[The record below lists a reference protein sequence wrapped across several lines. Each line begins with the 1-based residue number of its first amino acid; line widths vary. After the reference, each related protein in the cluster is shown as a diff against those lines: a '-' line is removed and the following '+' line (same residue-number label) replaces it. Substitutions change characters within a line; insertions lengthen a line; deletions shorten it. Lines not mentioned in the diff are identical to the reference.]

1 MWVCSSW
8 EQSADDA
15 VIWVCL
21 KSSARC
27 VWTPVRPVGVCSC
40 CSGHTGSYCCSTLL
54 HNLEAGLAGSEGCGP
69 VVLGK
74 TVLVWWGF
82 QERWWDGVLA
92 GKWQQGEGCCRW
104 DRRDVLGEL
113 CCSSSC
119 SVLLQKMSILHL

>member
-1 MWVCSSW
+1 MFGLRSGQW
-8 EQSADDA
+8 EFAAA
-15 VIWVCL
+15 VL
-21 KSSARC
+21 G
-27 VWTPVRPVGVCSC
+27 TQGVTAAQLSC
-40 CSGHTGSYCCSTLL
+40 TTWRT
-54 HNLEAGLAGSEGCGP
+54 AGLAGSEGCGP

-74 TVLVWWGF
+74 TVLLWWGF